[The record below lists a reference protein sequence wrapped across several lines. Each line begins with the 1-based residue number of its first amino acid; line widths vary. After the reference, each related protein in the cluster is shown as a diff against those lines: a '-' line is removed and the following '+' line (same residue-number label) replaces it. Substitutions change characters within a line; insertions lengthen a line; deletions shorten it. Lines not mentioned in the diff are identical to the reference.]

1 MYHGACQFVA
11 AGPTTNSDCGLMG
24 NLLIPQALLNR
35 VPEIRQRIVGQPRF
49 RLIAKNNPPDKFNLA
64 AVPYIVDE
72 LMNYVVEMSGE
83 ELSWKDWWER
93 GFKGCSRVSSN
104 TPDHSQLVRLA
115 TDLASEIYVSLQ

>member
-1 MYHGACQFVA
+1 
-11 AGPTTNSDCGLMG
+11 MG

-35 VPEIRQRIVGQPRF
+35 VPEIRQRVVGQPRL
-49 RLIAKNNPPDKFNLA
+49 RLIAKNNPPDKFNLV
-64 AVPYIVDE
+64 AVPCIVGE

-83 ELSWKDWWER
+83 ELSWRDWWKR
-93 GFKGCSRVSSN
+93 GFEACSRISSN